1 MPSWYKSAPA
11 ADIFFFFFT
20 ETDRSTRRSVGLQ
33 QKDLDTYNTYN
44 QELAIDVPTR
54 FRMKNYFDI
63 TTVETERSLTG
74 GAALSCALAFCQS
87 RWKVKLETEGQCA

>member
-74 GAALSCALAFCQS
+74 GAVLS
-87 RWKVKLETEGQCA
+87 